1 LKKVGN
7 KEFRKIAWIV
17 IISISALT
25 ALFAYKAT
33 QVKFNYNFEEFFPAN
48 DPESDFFYEHR
59 QRFESD
65 NDFILVAIE
74 KKAGIFDS
82 TFLNKV
88 HDLSSKIDA
97 LDLVQYTRDIT
108 KEKEVFVN
116 INGTTF
122 ERPYIHLD
130 SLQLEQDSL
139 NIYEN
144 KELVNALINKKGTAL
159 SLIVRHQDFLSKAKS
174 DFLVGKVKSLVD
186 AQNFEDVRYA
196 GRAIGQKYYIDTMS
210 QEMIFFIGLSIF
222 LIVGFLFISFKSIWG
237 VIIPQIVIVLS
248 LVWILGVMVLLNEPI
263 NILLTIL
270 PSIMFVVGM
279 SDVIHLV
286 SKYIELLRNGVSK
299 LEAIKTSFKEI
310 GMATFLTSVTTSIGF
325 FTLLLVNVKPIQKF
339 GLAVGIGV
347 LIAFVL
353 TFTLLPVLFYFSPK
367 PKITKK
373 VNAGKFW
380 VNNMRKAFLFT
391 LKNKKSLL
399 AASVLV
405 IGVFSYG
412 TSLIVQDNFLM
423 DDLKDSAE
431 IKKDF
436 DSLDAE
442 FGGVRPFELAIKVK
456 DLEKDVWDVD
466 ILKDLEKVEK
476 YLTSTYGVT
485 MKASIPFYISVLN
498 RSFHSG
504 DTNYFEVPDKKSK
517 IRKLKRP
524 LKMANDGS
532 LLRTVLDSTERNT
545 RISGTIPDWGNV
557 RVTKKNKAFEA
568 FLNTE
573 IDTTQLDIK
582 LTSTAHL
589 LDKNMSYM
597 SGSLVQG
604 LALATLIVAVIM
616 GLLYKSF
623 SIVILSIIPNLIPLI
638 IIGGV
643 MGFFGINLKI
653 TTAIVFTIAFGIAV
667 DDTIHFLSKFKL
679 ELNKGKSKL
688 YALKSTF
695 ISTGRAIVLTSVIL
709 CSGFLMLIFS
719 DFLGT
724 FYMGLM
730 ISLTLIFAVV
740 ADLFLLPILL
750 ILFYNPK
757 KKKVL

>member
-1 LKKVGN
+1 MKKVGD
-7 KEFRKIAWIV
+7 KEFKKIAWIIV
-17 IISISALT
+17 TSILFLT

-65 NDFILVAIE
+65 NDFILIAIE
-74 KKAGIFDS
+74 RKEGVFNS
-82 TFLNKV
+82 TFLENI
-88 HDLSSKIDA
+88 HTLSKKIEELA
-97 LDLVQYTRDIT
+97 LVQFTREIT
-108 KEKEVFVN
+108 KESEVFIN
-116 INGTTF
+116 SNGTSF
-122 ERPYIHLD
+122 ERKYIHLD
-130 SLQLEQDSL
+130 SSQLQQDSI

-144 KELVNALINKKGTAL
+144 TELVNSLINAKGTAVA
-159 SLIVRHQDFLSKAKS
+159 ITVRHQDFLSKAKS
-174 DFLVGKVKSLVD
+174 DFIVEKIKDYVGTY
-186 AQNFEDVRYA
+186 NFDNVRYA
-196 GRAIGQKYYIDTMS
+196 GRAIGQKYYIETMS
-210 QEMIFFIGLSIF
+210 AEMIFFIGISIF
-222 LIVGFLFISFKSIWG
+222 LIIGFLFIAFKSIWG
-237 VIIPQIVIVLS
+237 VVIPQVVIVLS
-248 LVWILGVMVLLNEPI
+248 LIWILGIMVIINEPI

-279 SDVIHLV
+279 SDVVHLV
-286 SKYIELLRNGVSK
+286 SKYIELLRNGASK

-310 GMATFLTSVTTSIGF
+310 GMATLLTSITTSIGF

-353 TFTLLPVLFYFSPK
+353 TFTLLPVLFYISPK
-367 PKITKK
+367 PKITQKK
-373 VNAGKFW
+373 NAGKFW
-380 VNNMRKAFLFT
+380 VKKMRGAFLFT
-391 LKNKKSLL
+391 IKNKKSILI
-399 AASVLV
+399 ASVLL
-405 IGVFSYG
+405 IGIFSYG

-436 DSLDAE
+436 DNLDNE
-442 FGGVRPFELAIKVK
+442 FGGVRPFELAIKIK
-456 DLEKDVWDVD
+456 NQDKKIWDVD
-466 ILKDLEKVEK
+466 ILKDIEKVEN
-476 YLTSTYGVT
+476 YLVTSYGVT
-485 MKASIPFYISVLN
+485 MRASIPFYLSILN
-498 RSFHSG
+498 RSFHAG
-504 DTNYFEVPDKKSK
+504 DTAYFKVPNKKSK
-517 IRKLKRP
+517 IRRLKRP
-524 LKMANDGS
+524 LKMANEGK
-532 LLRTVLDSTERNT
+532 LLSTVLDSTERNT
-545 RISGTIPDWGNV
+545 RISGTIPDWGN
-557 RVTKKNKAFEA
+557 RKVTEKNIAFKR
-568 FLNTE
+568 FLTNN
-573 IDTTQLDIK
+573 IDTTHLDIK

-604 LALATLIVAVIM
+604 LALATLIVALIM

-623 SIVILSIIPNLIPLI
+623 SIVVLSIIPNLIPLI

-679 ELNKGKSKL
+679 ELNKGKSKI
-688 YALKSTF
+688 YALKATF
-695 ISTGRAIVLTSVIL
+695 ISTGRAIVLTSIIL

-740 ADLFLLPILL
+740 SDLFLLPVLL

-757 KKKVL
+757 KKR